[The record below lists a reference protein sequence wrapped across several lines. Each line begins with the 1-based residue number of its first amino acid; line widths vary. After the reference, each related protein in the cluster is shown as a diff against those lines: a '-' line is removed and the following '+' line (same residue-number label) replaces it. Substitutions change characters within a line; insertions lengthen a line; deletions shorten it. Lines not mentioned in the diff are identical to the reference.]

1 MEIAMKY
8 KIVGDSCCDFTAE
21 DLRKEYMVNVPLTMT
36 VGNVEVVD
44 DETFEQEK
52 YLRLVAKCPECPKSA
67 CPSPEAYMEA
77 FEGATYVFVVTLSSK
92 LSGSY
97 NSAMLARQIYMEEHP
112 DVKIHVFDSKSAAA
126 AQHLICTKLEELI
139 LRELEYETIV
149 NTVNAYIGSMTTIF
163 VLDDLET
170 MRKNG
175 RISKVKAMAAN
186 VLNIK
191 AILHGVDGE
200 IQQLDQARGMNKAL
214 NKLLFHIEKAGYDN
228 TRKVAITQCGSKER
242 CMNVRKVMMERFGFK
257 DVQVY
262 DAGGVSST
270 YESRGGVIVSF

>member
-1 MEIAMKY
+1 MKY

-52 YLRLVAKCPECPKSA
+52 YLRLVAQCPECPKSA

-262 DAGGVSST
+262 DAGGISST